1 MWIKTLKYM
10 MVNRTVTP
18 RDTVIKTDQAHGAP
32 LVRKG
37 HAIEVESPQVAVAK
51 PETAKSKVAK
61 QAVITDKAD

>member
-51 PETAKSKVAK
+51 PETDAPKAVKKSETKP
-61 QAVITDKAD
+61 KAD